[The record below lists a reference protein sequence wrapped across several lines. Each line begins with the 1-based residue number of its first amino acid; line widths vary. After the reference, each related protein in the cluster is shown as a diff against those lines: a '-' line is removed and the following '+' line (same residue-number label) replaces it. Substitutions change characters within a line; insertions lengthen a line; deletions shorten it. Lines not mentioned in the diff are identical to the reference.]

1 MLTPSWGCGVCRP
14 LSPFS
19 VRTFHPCGRTLPI
32 ATFVF
37 GGLSRGYKGGRS
49 AAPCAQ
55 VGRRTNRQHP
65 EPNINRSGFSQEG
78 APVFPTGLNP
88 VSVLLGFCCWP
99 LQMQPY
105 SLRPQVPVRP
115 YLARNNYQICHRAI
129 PSLAC
134 RLSLFL
140 KPWASPRLGV
150 TARQRNF
157 SRAAIHVQRVGCLLR
172 RPVPRTLQLSGRK
185 TPRTAAAKKSDP
197 KNRTQ

>member
-37 GGLSRGYKGGRS
+37 SGLSRGYKGGRS

-55 VGRRTNRQHP
+55 VSRRTNIRPP

-78 APVFPTGLNP
+78 APVFPKGLNP
-88 VSVLLGFCCWP
+88 VGVLLGFCCWP

-105 SLRPQVPVRP
+105 SLRPQVPARP

-140 KPWASPRLGV
+140 KLGYSPRLRV
-150 TARQRNF
+150 TADN
-157 SRAAIHVQRVGCLLR
+157 AIFRSPLPMCQRVECLQR
-172 RPVPRTLQLSGRK
+172 HPVPTTSLKVCAQ
-185 TPRTAAAKKSDP
+185 
-197 KNRTQ
+197 